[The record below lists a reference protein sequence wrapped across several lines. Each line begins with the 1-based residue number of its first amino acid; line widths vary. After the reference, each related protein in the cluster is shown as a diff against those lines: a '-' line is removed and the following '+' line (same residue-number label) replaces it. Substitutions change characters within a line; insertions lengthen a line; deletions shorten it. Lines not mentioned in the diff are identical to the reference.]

1 MATVSAH
8 LDSASPGDY
17 WELLKPRVMSLV
29 VFTGLCGMLM
39 APGHINPV
47 LGFAAILSIAIGAG
61 ASGCLN
67 MWWER
72 DIDALM
78 KRTHNRPIPSGK
90 IEPDD
95 ALAFG
100 VLLSAGSVL
109 VMTVAVNWLSAAL
122 LAFTIFFYVFIYTLI
137 LKRLTS
143 YNIVIGGVAGALP
156 PVIGWA
162 SVTGNVPIE
171 AWVLFLII
179 FLWTP
184 PHFWALSLN
193 CNEDYVKAAIPML
206 PLVKGVEK
214 TKEQIFLYTIVLSLS
229 SLIPYFIGMATLL
242 YLAVSMVLGVGFIGL
257 SLWLLLGK
265 DIGMKVFCYSIA
277 YLFILFLTLTI
288 DRVLC
293 LC

>member
-1 MATVSAH
+1 MTAVS
-8 LDSASPGDY
+8 LVKQSASPGDY

-29 VFTGLCGMLM
+29 VFTGLCGMIM

-72 DIDALM
+72 DVDALM
-78 KRTHNRPIPSGK
+78 KRTHNRPIPAGK

-100 VLLSAGSVL
+100 VILSAGSVL
-109 VMTVAVNWLSAAL
+109 VMTVAINWLAAAL
-122 LAFTIFFYVFIYTLI
+122 LAFTIFFYVFIYTMI

-193 CNEDYVKAAIPML
+193 CNDDYVKAKIPML
-206 PLVKGVEK
+206 PLVKGVKK
-214 TKEQIFLYTIVLSLS
+214 TKEQILLYAVVLFLS

-242 YLAVSMVLGVGFIGL
+242 YLAVSIVLGIGFIGL
-257 SLWLLLGK
+257 SLGLLLGK
-265 DIGMKVFCYSIA
+265 DIGMKVFGYSIA

-293 LC
+293 L

>member
-1 MATVSAH
+1 MTAVS
-8 LDSASPGDY
+8 LVKQSASPGDY

-29 VFTGLCGMLM
+29 VFTGLCGMIM

-72 DIDALM
+72 DVDALM
-78 KRTHNRPIPSGK
+78 KRTHNRPLPAGK

-100 VLLSAGSVL
+100 VILSAGSVL
-109 VMTVAVNWLSAAL
+109 VMTVAVNWLAAAL
-122 LAFTIFFYVFIYTLI
+122 LAFTIFFYVCIYTMI
-137 LKRLTS
+137 LKRLTL

-162 SVTGNVPIE
+162 SVTDSAPIE

-193 CNEDYVKAAIPML
+193 CSDDYVKAKIPML
-206 PLVKGVEK
+206 PLVKGVKK
-214 TKEQIFLYTIVLSLS
+214 TKEQILLYAAALFLS

-242 YLAVSMVLGVGFIGL
+242 YLVVSIVLGIGFIGL
-257 SLWLLLGK
+257 SFGLFWGK
-265 DIGMKVFCYSIA
+265 DTGMRLFGYSIA

-293 LC
+293 L

>member
-1 MATVSAH
+1 MTAVS
-8 LDSASPGDY
+8 LVKQSASPGDY

-29 VFTGLCGMLM
+29 VFTGLCGMIM

-72 DIDALM
+72 DVDALM
-78 KRTHNRPIPSGK
+78 KRTHNRPIPAGK

-100 VLLSAGSVL
+100 VILSAGSVL
-109 VMTVAVNWLSAAL
+109 VMTVAINWLAAAL
-122 LAFTIFFYVFIYTLI
+122 LAFTIFFYVFIYTMI

-193 CNEDYVKAAIPML
+193 CNDDYVKAKIPML
-206 PLVKGVEK
+206 PLVKGVKK
-214 TKEQIFLYTIVLSLS
+214 TKEQILLYAAVLFLS

-242 YLAVSMVLGVGFIGL
+242 YLAVSIVLGIGFIGL
-257 SLWLLLGK
+257 SLGLLLGK
-265 DIGMKVFCYSIA
+265 DIGMKVFGYSIA

-293 LC
+293 L